1 MPLKRLFDIS
11 VSFILLFILLPI
23 IVCTAILI
31 RMKMGSPVLFK
42 QERPGRHMK
51 PFQIYKFRTMSD
63 KRDNSGKLLPDE
75 KRLTGVGSLLR
86 KFSID
91 ELPQLL
97 NVLKGE
103 MSLIGP
109 RPLLM
114 RYLPYF
120 TETEKERFQV
130 RPGITGLAQ
139 ISGRNGLPWN
149 ERLTLDVEY
158 VKGWSLRKDIN
169 ILLLTLRKVWLR
181 EGFIEVTEFRQNDLD
196 TERRL
201 IGEEKVDAQPR
212 AEMENHL
219 VRFTGRGG

>member
-75 KRLTGVGSLLR
+75 ERLTGVGSLLR

-169 ILLLTLRKVWLR
+169 ILVLTLKKVWLR

-196 TERRL
+196 AERRL

-219 VRFTGRGG
+219 VRFIGRGG